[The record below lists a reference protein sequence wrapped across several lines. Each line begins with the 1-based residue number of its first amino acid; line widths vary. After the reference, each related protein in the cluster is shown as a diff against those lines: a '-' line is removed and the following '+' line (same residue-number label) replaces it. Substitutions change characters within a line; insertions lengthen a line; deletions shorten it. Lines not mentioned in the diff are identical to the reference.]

1 MVMLRTYILR
11 TFIAL
16 LVATHTNER
25 IGKLSTNDPKLLAKI
40 FHHIRLIVGLMVV
53 LANDVRKFVWN

>member
-11 TFIAL
+11 TFVAL

-40 FHHIRLIVGLMVV
+40 FHHIRLIVGLVGG
-53 LANDVRKFVWN
+53 RIGE